1 MTPLEVNKSSTF
13 TIMFNMQS
21 LCKWKKQKNLFLSLL
36 YAKELQKDAQ
46 ESGYQWA
53 RNQKEQLHDKDR
65 KKLLFNSFIDFLHFE
80 AYEYVTYSKYNKKRK
95 TEIAY
100 QFYI

>member
-36 YAKELQKDAQ
+36 YAMELQKNAQ

-53 RNQKEQLHDKDR
+53 RNQKEQLHDKYR
-65 KKLLFNSFIDFLHFE
+65 KEAFIQFFHRLFTF
-80 AYEYVTYSKYNKKRK
+80 
-95 TEIAY
+95 
-100 QFYI
+100 